1 MYDFLTEII
10 QLSLLLEEKV
20 ILRHLGL
27 DKNV

>member
-1 MYDFLTEII
+1 MYDFLIKII

-20 ILRHLGL
+20 ILRRLEL